1 MFASGCLVYHS
12 ISLNL
17 SFSPKITES
26 LINVVVGRSHEKT
39 AQEAGE
45 TGYQRSDH
53 HDAMKQRDQC
63 RSICFSML

>member
-1 MFASGCLVYHS
+1 MHVCKRLLSL
-12 ISLNL
+12 SLNL

-26 LINVVVGRSHEKT
+26 LINAVVGRSHEKT

-53 HDAMKQRDQC
+53 HDI
-63 RSICFSML
+63 S